1 MIPSQK
7 SIVVEFHELPNGV
20 NLIVMANSVGELL
33 AI

>member
-1 MIPSQK
+1 MK
-7 SIVVEFHELPNGV
+7 SILAEFHELPNGV